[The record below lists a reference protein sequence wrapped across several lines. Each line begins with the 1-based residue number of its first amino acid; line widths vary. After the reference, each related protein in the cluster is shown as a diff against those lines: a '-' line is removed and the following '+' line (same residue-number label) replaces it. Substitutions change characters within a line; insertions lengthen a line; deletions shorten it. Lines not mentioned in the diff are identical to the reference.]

1 MKRLIAILLAVVLVA
16 GGLGG
21 FVYAQE
27 DPVNEVHVHFWSGY
41 NYAMWGNNF
50 TDHEVTGYMSCGTGF
65 YNTDDTSNLSVTDLA
80 ISLTSDVEFD
90 RVYPQPATV
99 DPPTYEWFFGD
110 IPEALSEF
118 DQGGAR
124 VSKADPT
131 PFYPGFDAS
140 RSVDKTE
147 FSAPDTQYLRI
158 TIMPRQP
165 WQSIVVSME
174 GFDNELVS
182 TVIAS
187 VDYDDTDPKQHIALD
202 PDGQKLLIFMD
213 NPVVGKPYTYDVTIG
228 VTPKVDKLEFMPPVY
243 IQGSDQ
249 IAWDKPEGSSFS
261 RTIAGLGTWTY
272 SAQGNYVWGWN
283 DRERRGLNLRSYS
296 YIPMEDFAIKHM
308 SIDFDRRPD
317 NDKIAITEA
326 TFSLRDGAT
335 YDLAIDDVIVSIDGL
350 DITIPAGSFVKKGNN
365 ERYTFV
371 SHEGVEP
378 KVKMMLDFDKGEW
391 SFKVSKI
398 DASVV
403 DNYDG
408 VDVVFCIGYMA
419 AIERINMQ
427 IGGLSYIAEY

>member
-1 MKRLIAILLAVVLVA
+1 MKKIITILLAVVLVA

-21 FVYAQE
+21 FAYAD

-41 NYAMWGNNF
+41 NYVESGNNF
-50 TDHEVTGYMSCGTGF
+50 TDHEVTGYSSWGTGF
-65 YNTDDTSNLSVTDLA
+65 YNTDDASDSPVDALG
-80 ISLTSDVEFD
+80 ISLNSDVEFD
-90 RVYPQPATV
+90 ALRPEPTTV
-99 DPPTYEWFFGD
+99 APPSYEWCLGD
-110 IPEALSEF
+110 IPEAVWEG

-131 PFYPGFDAS
+131 RFYPGFDAS
-140 RSVDKTE
+140 RSADKTE
-147 FSAPDTQYLRI
+147 FSALDTQTLRI
-158 TIMPRQP
+158 TVTPRRP
-165 WQSIVVSME
+165 WQSIVVSMR
-174 GFDNELVS
+174 GVDNELVS

-187 VDYDDTDPKQHIALD
+187 VGYDDTDPSQHIALG
-202 PDGQKLLIFMD
+202 PDGQNLLIFME
-213 NPVVGKPYTYDVTIG
+213 NPVVGKLYTYDVTIK
-228 VTPKVDKLEFMPPVY
+228 VTPKMNPVEFMPQVY
-243 IQGSDQ
+243 IQGSDE
-249 IAWDKPEGSSFS
+249 IAWAKPEGDSFS
-261 RTIAGLGTWTY
+261 RTIPGLGTWTY
-272 SAQGNYVWGWN
+272 SAQGNYVWEWN
-283 DRERRGLNLRSYS
+283 DRERRGLSLRSYS

-308 SIDFDRRPD
+308 SIDFDRRPN

-326 TFSLRDGAT
+326 IFSLRDGAT

-350 DITIPAGSFVKKGNN
+350 DITIPAGSFVKEGNN